1 VNVQNQGKMPLI
13 VFGNGF
19 FNGMAIKRHMA
30 APIKKIYAN
39 LKRRERLGQAVIVQI
54 DEYLTSQVHSYFLFF
69 CCYEHVIDAFFYSV
83 QICNNCQKREL
94 EKWVAA
100 DGREF
105 HGILGCKNCHM
116 LWNRDVNA
124 AKNMYWIAESIWA
137 GHGRPA
143 CFQRPSSNITAA
155 NAGPTE
161 VG

>member
-1 VNVQNQGKMPLI
+1 MS
-13 VFGNGF
+13 
-19 FNGMAIKRHMA
+19 
-30 APIKKIYAN
+30 
-39 LKRRERLGQAVIVQI
+39 
-54 DEYLTSQVHSYFLFF
+54 LTPS
-69 CCYEHVIDAFFYSV
+69 FYSV

-137 GHGRPA
+137 GHGR
-143 CFQRPSSNITAA
+143 SSMLPKAILQYHRCER
-155 NAGPTE
+155 GSH
-161 VG
+161 GSGLRFLHLW